1 MHLRIP
7 KDDAQ
12 ESVNDN
18 HEAVEE
24 SQLIE
29 SVGFGKIPKQS
40 PSHRN
45 SLPKLEKVL
54 IKATTPSS
62 STVSTSTTEPA
73 TTTIA
78 EQDFWE
84 EASEGPP
91 VGTTD
96 QGNNNDGEIIINRV
110 QNKSDLAK
118 DRSSVARS
126 FSSQTEP
133 SKMNNNDSNED
144 EADKSFTP
152 RFKSNRKEFGG
163 RHRGGAR
170 FQQV

>member
-40 PSHRN
+40 PSISN

-54 IKATTPSS
+54 TTPSS

-91 VGTTD
+91 VGTTE
-96 QGNNNDGEIIINRV
+96 QGNNNDEEIIINRV